1 MNQRPARTF
10 LAAALSS
17 AAFAQSAP
25 AAAPSPAPN
34 YDARLTAVSGEVTV
48 YTADAPTQP
57 AAASVGMPL
66 DEGDRVVV
74 AAGGSA
80 EVSLDGTSLLELGEN
95 ADFTLTSLSRA
106 RAELSLALGSLLAK
120 IQKLGD
126 DRLQVRT
133 PAAVAAVRGTE
144 FGVDAG
150 GAGAEA
156 RVGVFDEGRV
166 EVTGSGGMET
176 LTPNQETS
184 VRPGERPRPAAP
196 LSGRFLAR
204 REAMRA
210 AVRRLAVVRRGW
222 RRVSAARRREFRRRA
237 FARQRRA
244 FQMRRRAAP
253 RAGRRR
259 AARDGRRRRDERRK
273 DGR

>member
-1 MNQRPARTF
+1 MSF
-10 LAAALSS
+10 MAAALFAAMSS
-17 AAFAQSAP
+17 AALAQNPAAP
-25 AAAPSPAPN
+25 AAAAASVPS
-34 YDARLTAVSGEVTV
+34 YDARLTAVTGEVTV
-48 YTADAPTQP
+48 FAADAPTQP

-80 EVSLDGTSLLELGEN
+80 EVSLDGASLLQLGEN

-120 IQKLGD
+120 IQKLGV
-126 DRLQVRT
+126 DRLEVRT

-150 GAGAEA
+150 GAGGEA

-166 EVTGSGGMET
+166 EVSGSGAMET

-184 VRPGERPRPAAP
+184 VRPGERPRPAGP

-204 REAMRA
+204 RAAMRA

-244 FQMRRRAAP
+244 YQMRRRAVP
-253 RAGRRR
+253 RSGRRR
-259 AARDGRRRRDERRK
+259 MNRNERRRRDPRRK
-273 DGR
+273 EGR